1 MKISKSITTFW
12 ALNLALFIS
21 LSAKAVTYSA
31 PVGDIEKTTVKNQ
44 ASAAANKMN
53 DMDETRFD
61 YLRFDVNK
69 YIVQNETEE
78 LPLNSLDY
86 LRFDVNKFVGNT
98 VSEITELP
106 CNDVNC

>member
-1 MKISKSITTFW
+1 MKISKTITTFS

-21 LSAKAVTYSA
+21 LSAKAVTYSV
-31 PVGDIEKTTVKNQ
+31 PTGDIEKTTVKNQ
-44 ASAAANKMN
+44 VSAAANKMN

-69 YIVQNETEE
+69 FIVQNETEE

-98 VSEITELP
+98 ESEITELP

>member
-1 MKISKSITTFW
+1 MKISKTTTTLS

-31 PVGDIEKTTVKNQ
+31 PVGDIEKTTAKNQ
-44 ASAAANKMN
+44 ASAAVKKMN

-69 YIVQNETEE
+69 FTIQNETEE
-78 LPLNSLDY
+78 LPVNSLDY
-86 LRFDVNKFVGNT
+86 LRFDVNKFVDNT
-98 VSEITELP
+98 ETEITELP
-106 CNDVNC
+106 CKEGKS